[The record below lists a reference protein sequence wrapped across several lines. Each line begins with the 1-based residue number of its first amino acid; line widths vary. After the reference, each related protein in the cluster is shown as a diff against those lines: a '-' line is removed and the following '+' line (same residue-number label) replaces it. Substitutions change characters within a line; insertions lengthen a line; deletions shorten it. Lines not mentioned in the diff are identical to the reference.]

1 MRENK
6 LEKYLT
12 SQLSKIGVS
21 TRKVKWIGRD
31 GAPDRLILAN
41 GGIWVELKAPG
52 KKPRANQKIE
62 LEALTKAGM
71 TAYCI
76 DSIEQIDELIGEI
89 RGNTS
94 GV

>member
-1 MRENK
+1 MI
-6 LEKYLT
+6 

-21 TRKVKWIGRD
+21 TRKVKWVGRD

-52 KKPRANQKIE
+52 QKPRANQKIE

-71 TAYCI
+71 TTYCI
-76 DSIEQIDELIGEI
+76 DSLEQIDKLIEGI
-89 RGNTS
+89 RNEKITHS
-94 GV
+94 L

>member
-1 MRENK
+1 M
-6 LEKYLT
+6 T
-12 SQLSKIGVS
+12 SQLSKIGIS

-41 GGIWVELKAPG
+41 GGIWIELKAPG

-76 DSIEQIDELIGEI
+76 DSLEQIDALITGLK
-89 RGNTS
+89 
-94 GV
+94 

>member
-1 MRENK
+1 MIFK
-6 LEKYLT
+6 L
-12 SQLSKIGVS
+12 QKIGVS

-76 DSIEQIDELIGEI
+76 DSLEQIDTLI
-89 RGNTS
+89 TKLK
-94 GV
+94 

>member
-1 MRENK
+1 MI
-6 LEKYLT
+6 

-31 GAPDRLILAN
+31 GAPDRLILAD

-52 KKPRANQKIE
+52 EKPRANQKIE

-76 DSIEQIDELIGEI
+76 DSLEQIDALI
-89 RGNTS
+89 TKLK
-94 GV
+94 

>member
-1 MRENK
+1 MILR
-6 LEKYLT
+6 
-12 SQLSKIGVS
+12 LSKIGVS

-52 KKPRANQKIE
+52 EKPRANQKIE

-71 TAYCI
+71 RSYVV
-76 DSIEQIDELIGEI
+76 DSAEQIDKLIGEI
-89 RGNTS
+89 RGNIRRI
-94 GV
+94 

>member
-1 MRENK
+1 M
-6 LEKYLT
+6 T
-12 SQLSKIGVS
+12 SQLSKIGIS

-52 KKPRANQKIE
+52 EKPRANQKIE
-62 LEALTKAGM
+62 LEALAKAGM

-76 DSIEQIDELIGEI
+76 DSIQQIDELIGRI
-89 RGNTS
+89 HGNTS

>member
-1 MRENK
+1 MISSLR
-6 LEKYLT
+6 
-12 SQLSKIGVS
+12 KIGVS
-21 TRKVKWIGRD
+21 TRKVRWIGRD
-31 GAPDRLILAN
+31 GAPDRLILAK

-52 KKPRANQKIE
+52 ERPRANQKLE
-62 LEALTKAGM
+62 LEALAKAGM

-76 DSIEQIDELIGEI
+76 DSIQQIDELIGEI

>member
-1 MRENK
+1 MISSLR
-6 LEKYLT
+6 
-12 SQLSKIGVS
+12 KIGVS
-21 TRKVKWIGRD
+21 TRKVRWIGRD
-31 GAPDRLILAN
+31 GAPDRLILAK

-52 KKPRANQKIE
+52 ERPRLNQIIE
-62 LEALTKAGM
+62 LEALAKAGM

-76 DSIEQIDELIGEI
+76 DSIQQIDELIGEI

>member
-1 MRENK
+1 MISK
-6 LEKYLT
+6 L
-12 SQLSKIGVS
+12 QKIGVS

-52 KKPRANQKIE
+52 EKPRANQKLE

-76 DSIEQIDELIGEI
+76 DSLEQIDTLI
-89 RGNTS
+89 NTLK
-94 GV
+94 

>member
-1 MRENK
+1 M
-6 LEKYLT
+6 T
-12 SQLSKIGVS
+12 SQLSKIGIS

-52 KKPRANQKIE
+52 KTPRANQKIE
-62 LEALTKAGM
+62 LEALAKAGM

-76 DSIEQIDELIGEI
+76 DSIQQIDELIERVKKCTI
-89 RGNTS
+89 
-94 GV
+94 

>member
-1 MRENK
+1 MISK
-6 LEKYLT
+6 L
-12 SQLSKIGVS
+12 QKIGVS

-52 KKPRANQKIE
+52 ERPRANQKLE

-71 TAYCI
+71 RSCVV
-76 DSIEQIDELIGEI
+76 DSIEQIDTLI
-89 RGNTS
+89 NTLK
-94 GV
+94 

>member
-1 MRENK
+1 MI
-6 LEKYLT
+6 
-12 SQLSKIGVS
+12 SQLLKIGVS

-71 TAYCI
+71 RSCVV
-76 DSIEQIDELIGEI
+76 DSIEQIDKLIGEI
-89 RGNTS
+89 S
-94 GV
+94 GVK

>member
-1 MRENK
+1 M
-6 LEKYLT
+6 T

-52 KKPRANQKIE
+52 EKPRANQKIE

-76 DSIEQIDELIGEI
+76 DSIQQIDELIVSIHGK
-89 RGNTS
+89 TTHS
-94 GV
+94 V

>member
-1 MRENK
+1 MISK
-6 LEKYLT
+6 L
-12 SQLSKIGVS
+12 QKIGVS

-52 KKPRANQKIE
+52 EKPRTNQKIE

-76 DSIEQIDELIGEI
+76 DSIEQIDTLI
-89 RGNTS
+89 TKLK
-94 GV
+94 